1 MNVGTDLWGNSKANH
16 TTAKNGPPL
25 LTRVVADYQQQWT
38 TYATHWT
45 RIATLAK
52 DHGKTWPPN
61 LLRVAPIGV
70 AEIAAIHCFTRW
82 TDGGK
87 PMYSFFFSGMADA
100 LRLGP
105 YIGRSR

>member
-1 MNVGTDLWGNSKANH
+1 MLSWREPVCAASSGSPSPVEFANDLMNVGTDLWGDSKANH

-52 DHGKTWPPN
+52 DHGKTC
-61 LLRVAPIGV
+61 LPI
-70 AEIAAIHCFTRW
+70 
-82 TDGGK
+82 
-87 PMYSFFFSGMADA
+87 Y
-100 LRLGP
+100 
-105 YIGRSR
+105 